1 MENVAG
7 DFLRFFIGV
16 RQAII
21 ASISEVKDCGA
32 GPNKRNKLKLDAT
45 SHVRCSP
52 VPNLNPNDSITKLNK
67 SITIF
72 GG

>member
-1 MENVAG
+1 MWLEI
-7 DFLRFFIGV
+7 FYFFSWRCGKQLM
-16 RQAII
+16 RQ
-21 ASISEVKDCGA
+21 ISEVKDCGA

-45 SHVRCSP
+45 SHVSCSP